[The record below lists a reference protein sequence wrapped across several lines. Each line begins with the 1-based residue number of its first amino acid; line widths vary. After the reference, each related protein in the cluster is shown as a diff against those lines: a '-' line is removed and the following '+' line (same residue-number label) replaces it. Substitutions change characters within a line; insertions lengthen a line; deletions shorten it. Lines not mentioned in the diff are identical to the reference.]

1 MNIPEKAI
9 LCFISF
15 LLFSC
20 AASQNGVTTNAGQD
34 ILGPLPKGWSSYKKS
49 GINESSLPFTI
60 IPEERLSP
68 EEFTTAITFY
78 ASREQ
83 IG

>member
-34 ILGPLPKGWSSYKKS
+34 ILGPLP
-49 GINESSLPFTI
+49 NESSLPFTI